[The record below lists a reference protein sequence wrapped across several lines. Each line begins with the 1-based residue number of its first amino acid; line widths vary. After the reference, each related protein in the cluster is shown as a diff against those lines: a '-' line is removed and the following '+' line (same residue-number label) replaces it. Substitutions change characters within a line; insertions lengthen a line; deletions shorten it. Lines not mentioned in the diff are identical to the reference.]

1 MTPIRKPTDPA
12 SLTTENGAKKAALL
26 LPTLFP
32 KPKTVPTAHSRLH
45 SHTPD
50 SPRTSPSSA
59 SSSCRGQRDQSEKI
73 KSFLRSAKTRQDPF
87 ESNGFQDLKFIKW
100 LQVTPVTHNRISRD
114 SIRVQSHLGPLVREY
129 PHKSRTPVLVKTGC
143 LRARGTW
150 SRVVSTSSSR
160 GPNCNLPNGQAH
172 ERR

>member
-100 LQVTPVTHNRISRD
+100 LQVTPVTHNRINRD
-114 SIRVQSHLGPLVREY
+114 SIRVQSHLGLSLPTIPSESSKAAARRKRRIQIAFVCAMLFDTREEF
-129 PHKSRTPVLVKTGC
+129 G
-143 LRARGTW
+143 RGATK
-150 SRVVSTSSSR
+150 RSS
-160 GPNCNLPNGQAH
+160 P
-172 ERR
+172 